1 MLPLVSPALTKLNN
15 MTWFWSFLES
25 QPILTLFLVIS
36 LGYAIGEIAIR
47 GFSLGVGA
55 VLFVGLIIGAFAPA
69 AAPPAIL
76 STVGLVLFFYGIGIQ
91 YGKPFIKGLVSPAGQ
106 RQNLMAILSVVGTGL
121 VTAAAIRWL
130 GLQVEIGAGL
140 FTGALV
146 NTAALESVVNKVG
159 NELPIVGYGVAYP
172 FGVFGPILW
181 IFLITRLLNPRI
193 PQPPKRGTQG
203 TALLVTNPEV
213 ANHLLADVTRQ
224 FPPEVQVVAVR
235 QDGYNHLPR
244 GNLRMNIG
252 DELLVTGRG
261 EPLKQARRLIGEA
274 TTVRTIVDVE
284 DLDDLFVYVSNA
296 DVIGRRLAEL
306 NLAEKLNCTVIA
318 VIRGDSELSPHPR
331 LVLEAGDQVHLVA
344 EEGNFEAIQ
353 SFFGNSARSTSEV
366 SYLALGLGM
375 VLGVLFG
382 LIPFP
387 LPGLGSF
394 TFGPSGGAM
403 IVSLFLGWR
412 GRWRHLNWVLP
423 PAANLTLR
431 NFGMTLFLA
440 VVGLRSA
447 EQFFQTVRETGF
459 TLLGVGIAITLAVVL
474 IVTVLSYSLIR
485 MPFDEL
491 LGVLAGVTGNPAIL
505 AYASKTVP
513 TNQPELGYAI
523 VFPSSTI
530 IKIIVVQVIVALFK
544 V

>member
-1 MLPLVSPALTKLNN
+1 MLWL
-15 MTWFWSFLES
+15 WSLLES

-36 LGYAIGEIAIR
+36 LGYAIGEISIK

-55 VLFVGLIIGAFAPA
+55 VLFVGLIIGAFAPG
-69 AAPPAIL
+69 AAPPGIL

-91 YGKPFIKGLVSPAGQ
+91 YGKPFVKGLVSPAGQ
-106 RQNLMAILSVVGTGL
+106 RQNLMAVLSVIGTGL
-121 VTAAAIRWL
+121 VTAAAIQWFRVP
-130 GLQVEIGAGL
+130 VEIGAGL

-146 NTAALESVVNKVG
+146 NTAALESVVNEVC
-159 NELPIVGYGVAYP
+159 NELPVVGYGVAYP

-181 IFLITRLLNPRI
+181 IFLITRLLNPKI
-193 PQPPKRGTQG
+193 PQPPKRGIQG
-203 TALLVTNPEV
+203 TELLVTNPAV
-213 ANHLLADVTRQ
+213 ANRPLADLMQQ

-244 GNLRMNIG
+244 GSLCVSVG

-274 TTVRTIVDVE
+274 TTVSTIVDVD
-284 DLDDLFVYVSNA
+284 DLDDLFVYASKPEV
-296 DVIGRRLAEL
+296 VGRRLVEL
-306 NLAEKLNCTVIA
+306 NLAEKLNCSVISI
-318 VIRGDSELSPHPR
+318 IRGDSELSPHPR
-331 LVLEAGDQVHLVA
+331 LVLEAGDQVHLAA
-344 EEGNFEAIQ
+344 EPGNFEAIQ

-403 IVSLFLGWR
+403 IVSLLLGWR
-412 GRWRHLNWVLP
+412 GRWRQLNWVLP

-431 NFGMTLFLA
+431 NFGITLFLA

-447 EQFFQTVRETGF
+447 EQFFPTVRDTGF
-459 TLLGVGIAITLAVVL
+459 TLLGVGIAITLSVVL
-474 IVTVLSYSLIR
+474 VATVLGYSLIR
-485 MPFDEL
+485 VPFDEL
-491 LGVLAGVTGNPAIL
+491 MGVLAGVTGNPAIL
-505 AYASKTVP
+505 AFASKTVP

-530 IKIIVVQVIVALFK
+530 IKIIVVQVIVALFRTQG
-544 V
+544 